1 MELSQPPQPTAK
13 EQAQQKA
20 IILHRQRTQRER
32 WAMVA
37 TVVLI
42 VAAWLYG
49 YFAAGVDV
57 APLANKV
64 LPGAS
69 VVERA
74 GDLFVG
80 RTADGTLVGYAG
92 VGRGS
97 GYGGPMDLLVGV
109 APDGTILGVE
119 MVEQRE
125 SPGFFRLVH
134 SNKLLENYAARA
146 VSDPLRL
153 GEDLDTV
160 SGATMSAEG
169 VASAVRAAARTV
181 AADALKTPLPAESRS
196 VQIGAP
202 EIVLVLLFVSGYIGH
217 KQRKPRVKRFMR
229 WGTLLAGMVTIGFL
243 YTLPL
248 TISMVV
254 SALSGYW
261 PDWHTN
267 LYWYLLIGGVLFVTT
282 VEAQN
287 PYCSWFCP
295 FGAFQ
300 ECLAAVTKVKTF
312 RPRDLSTP
320 LQWLQRGLALTAIVL
335 GLALRQTAAASYE
348 PFATLFDLRGTPV
361 QWALLIIVI
370 LASLMMYRPFCNYL
384 CPLDPV
390 VDIIAAGRRWLKE
403 GWTAWRKKSQRPPVE
418 QPGPPVSEA

>member
-1 MELSQPPQPTAK
+1 MMELSQLPPPTAK

-20 IILHRQRTQRER
+20 IALHRQRTQRER
-32 WAMVA
+32 WAMVV
-37 TVVLI
+37 TVILI

-64 LPGAS
+64 LPGAATI
-69 VVERA
+69 ERA

-80 RTADGTLVGYAG
+80 RSADGALAGYAG
-92 VGRGS
+92 VWRGS

-134 SNKLLENYAARA
+134 SNKLLESYATRSISA
-146 VSDPLRL
+146 PLRL
-153 GEDLDTV
+153 GEDLDSV

-169 VASAVRAAARTV
+169 VAGAVR
-181 AADALKTPLPAESRS
+181 KTPLPAESRS
-196 VQIGAP
+196 LQIGAP

-229 WGTLLAGMVTIGFL
+229 WGTLLAGMVTLGFL

-335 GLALRQTAAASYE
+335 GLALRQPAAAGYE

-403 GWTAWRKKSQRPPVE
+403 GWSAWRKKSHRPRVE
-418 QPGPPVSEA
+418 LPGPPVSEA